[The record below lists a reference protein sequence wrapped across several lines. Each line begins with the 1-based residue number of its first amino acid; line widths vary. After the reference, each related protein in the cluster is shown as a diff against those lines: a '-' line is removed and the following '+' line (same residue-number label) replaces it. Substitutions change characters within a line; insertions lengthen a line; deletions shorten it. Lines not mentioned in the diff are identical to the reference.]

1 MRGGNWCW
9 PCFSP
14 EPVLANFEGPGVFRV
29 GVLFRTTTQLA
40 QNCCQDRLGTNRT
53 NVFFFM
59 FLCFLFFLL
68 RRVLL
73 GSAVAMG
80 GLRLALEKLRR
91 PSRPHQQAEV

>member
-1 MRGGNWCW
+1 
-9 PCFSP
+9 
-14 EPVLANFEGPGVFRV
+14 
-29 GVLFRTTTQLA
+29 
-40 QNCCQDRLGTNRT
+40 
-53 NVFFFM
+53 M